1 MVYWCILGL
10 HFYPTCSESLVD
22 LSFEAEGI
30 VRFETLVVGFQQDQV
45 TKAPSETRS
54 VPLR

>member
-1 MVYWCILGL
+1 
-10 HFYPTCSESLVD
+10 VD

-45 TKAPSETRS
+45 TEAPSETRS